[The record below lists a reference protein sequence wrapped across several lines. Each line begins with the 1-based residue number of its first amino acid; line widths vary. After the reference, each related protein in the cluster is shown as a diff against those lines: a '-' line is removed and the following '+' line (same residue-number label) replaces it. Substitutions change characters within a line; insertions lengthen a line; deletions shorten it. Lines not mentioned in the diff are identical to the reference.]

1 MAPDHAVYVV
11 ARRGVSFLLT
21 AEGKGEIP
29 VKLIRLERHQHPNP
43 PHHELR
49 QKRVLDLERRLIGQ
63 IENLYVDDDGQLQ
76 YVDVVTSGFLGLRT
90 KHHLIPVEVIAE
102 EGAGSISLVADQQ
115 EVESTPTY
123 ATPHSGPDEELQDTT
138 REHYGY

>member
-1 MAPDHAVYVV
+1 MN
-11 ARRGVSFLLT
+11 
-21 AEGKGEIP
+21 
-29 VKLIRLERHQHPNP
+29 LIRLAGHQHPNP
-43 PHHELR
+43 PHRELR
-49 QKRVLDLERRLIGQ
+49 QKRVLDIEGRLIGQ

-76 YVDVVTSGFLGLRT
+76 FVDVLTSGFLGLRA

-102 EGAGSISLVADQQ
+102 EGAGSIMLVADQQ

-123 ATPHSGPDEELQDTT
+123 ATPHSGPDEELQQST

>member
-1 MAPDHAVYVV
+1 M
-11 ARRGVSFLLT
+11 
-21 AEGKGEIP
+21 P
-29 VKLIRLERHQHPNP
+29 VNLIRLERHQHPNP

-49 QKRVLDLERRLIGQ
+49 QKRVLDIEGRLIGQ

-76 YVDVVTSGFLGLRT
+76 FVDVVTSGFLGLRT
-90 KHHLIPVEVIAE
+90 NHHLVPVEVIAE
-102 EGAGSISLVADQQ
+102 EGAGSVTLEVDQQ